1 MGPKSRTEKREGEM
15 DPKTKMG
22 KNADEK
28 IRGAESLMGAGS
40 GGLFINPKTKMG
52 KQEQK
57 KGSRVPNG
65 SWEWWRWGSSAVHRS
80 QCLALIHL
88 GKVKI
93 FRPKSCQEMGANLKG
108 KWEHFVG
115 NLGQTKV
122 KIPNSK
128 SVFSA
133 IS

>member
-1 MGPKSRTEKREGEM
+1 MSMGPKSRTEKREGEM

-57 KGSRVPNG
+57 KGS
-65 SWEWWRWGSSAVHRS
+65 
-80 QCLALIHL
+80 
-88 GKVKI
+88 
-93 FRPKSCQEMGANLKG
+93 
-108 KWEHFVG
+108 
-115 NLGQTKV
+115 
-122 KIPNSK
+122 
-128 SVFSA
+128 
-133 IS
+133 